1 MAIEGREVV
10 RSNTLKQATDYAI
23 KAARSKIKDPMFA
36 AANAAQIELLQL
48 HMLSDKMTDEE
59 LTRAKKTIALFKAN
73 KIRYNL
79 TAGFVS
85 HAEEQRQEHS
95 EKYMRAFRMSFVA

>member
-23 KAARSKIKDPMFA
+23 KAARSKVKDPKFA

-48 HMLSDKMTDEE
+48 HMLSGKMTDEE
-59 LTRAKKTIALFKAN
+59 SARAKKTVALYQAN
-73 KIRYNL
+73 KIRYNMS
-79 TAGFVS
+79 AGFVS
-85 HAEEQRQEHS
+85 HAEKQEHL
-95 EKYMRAFRMSFVA
+95 EMARAFRINYAA